1 MYADNEIEYHADG
14 KRQSRE
20 REYKERSSF
29 AEDFNDNKDFETV
42 VCEETDEWEE
52 EV

>member
-1 MYADNEIEYHADG
+1 MYADDEIENHAKG
-14 KRQSRE
+14 KRQRGKS
-20 REYKERSSF
+20 EYKERSSF

-42 VCEETDEWEE
+42 VRDETDEWEE